1 MSIRL
6 RFTLLY
12 NAILML
18 TLLIFGVALYSIQA
32 QTTFEALIEDLQRSS
47 ESIGASIFRSL
58 VSRTDV
64 ENETGDQPPPREPRP
79 PMPFEDFSSDQTL
92 KSLPEREIVRVLDA
106 SSNLVASP
114 FGSQEDALPL
124 SEEGLQ
130 AILSQQEWWES
141 ETVDGQHL
149 LIYSRPL
156 LSEGQVAYILQIAR
170 PLTERDRTLQNLAVT
185 LVIVSLVVL
194 AVAFG
199 IGWVLS
205 GVTLQPIQR
214 ITQTA
219 HSIGDEKDFSRRVAY
234 QGPPDEVGQLA
245 NTFNT
250 MLARLEDAYQMISIS
265 LEQQRNFVADV
276 SHELRTPL
284 TTLRGN
290 LALLRRTPPI
300 PPEEQTDIL
309 GDMVEESDRLIR
321 LVNDLLILARADA
334 GYSLAKETLEP
345 VKIMQETIYQVHQLD
360 PSRQIILYGAD
371 DIQVEGERDAT
382 KQVFLIA
389 LDNALK
395 HSDGEIRVDMNKNE
409 KFVEVRVQDQGEGIP
424 AEKLAHVFDRFYRGE
439 ANRDVP
445 GFGLGLAI
453 AKTLV
458 EAQGGNISLESEI
471 GQGSTLILSFPSS
484 E

>member
-18 TLLIFGVALYSIQA
+18 TLVIFGVALYSIQA
-32 QTTFEALIEDLQRSS
+32 QTTFEALKDDLLRSS
-47 ESIGASIFRSL
+47 ESIGASIFHSL
-58 VSRTDV
+58 VSRS
-64 ENETGDQPPPREPRP
+64 ETGTETGEQPPPREPRP

-106 SSNLVASP
+106 SGNLVASP
-114 FGSQEDALPL
+114 FGNQDDALPL
-124 SEEGLQ
+124 SEDGLQ
-130 AILSQQEWWES
+130 AVLSQQAWWES
-141 ETVDGQHL
+141 ASVNEQHL

-156 LSEGQVAYILQIAR
+156 LSGGQVAYILQIAR
-170 PLTERDRTLQNLAVT
+170 PLTERDRTLQNLAIT
-185 LVIVSLVVL
+185 LVIASLVILVI
-194 AVAFG
+194 AIG

-214 ITQTA
+214 ITETA
-219 HSIGDEKDFSRRVAY
+219 QSIGDEKDFSRRVSY
-234 QGPPDEVGQLA
+234 QGPQDEVGQLA
-245 NTFNT
+245 NTFNN
-250 MLARLEDAYQMISIS
+250 MLARLEDAYQKVAVS
-265 LEQQRNFVADV
+265 LGQQRNFVADV

-290 LALLRRTPPI
+290 LSLLRRTPPI
-300 PPEEQTDIL
+300 PEGEKMDIL

-334 GYSLAKETLEP
+334 GYCLAKETLEP
-345 VKIMQETIYQVHQLD
+345 VRIMDETIYQAHLLN
-360 PSRQIILYGAD
+360 PERQIHFQSEENLR
-371 DIQVEGERDAT
+371 VEGDRDAL

-389 LDNALK
+389 IDNALK
-395 HSDGEIRVDMNKNE
+395 HSVGEIRISMQE
-409 KFVEVRVQDQGEGIP
+409 KDGVVEIQVQDQGEGISP
-424 AEKLAHVFDRFYRGE
+424 EKLAHVFDRFYRGVE
-439 ANRDVP
+439 KSDVP

-458 EAQGGNISLESEI
+458 DAQGGRVNLESEL
-471 GQGSTLILSFPSS
+471 GKGSTLTLSFQSA